1 MNTTTTNEGAIT
13 SVDQPVLTAR
23 ESDPVTMGWMVGAPP
38 PADKLI
44 RFSDNSFL
52 RFPQSRWSFS
62 NMRQFL
68 PTKVVRRG
76 STPAIPFPRAER
88 DDIDRVTFQP
98 TGAGESMTWLDS
110 LDANYVDGIVVLHRG
125 TIVYERYRG
134 VLVPERQHIA
144 FSVTKSLVATLAAIL
159 VAEGAIDD
167 TKVVGEYIPELAPTG
182 IGDATIRQLLDMVT
196 GLDYTEDYNDPRAS
210 VRTLSNAGGFRARP
224 RDYQG
229 PESHFEYFKTLTKA
243 QPHGAAF
250 SYKTVNTDVIG
261 LLLRRFSGGSLSDL
275 LSERIFSKLGPEQ
288 DAFFTVDSTGAEFAG
303 GGLNLTLRDLA
314 RFGEMIRLEGA
325 VNGQQ
330 VVPRTVVAD
339 IRRGGDQTM
348 FAGAGYATLPGW
360 SYRTM
365 WWVSH
370 NGHGAFMARGVHG
383 QALYIDPAAEMVL
396 ARFASHPLAGN
407 VNFDPTSLP
416 AYHAVA
422 LHLMNG

>member
-1 MNTTTTNEGAIT
+1 MKATTINEGSAT
-13 SVDQPVLTAR
+13 SAEVPVLTAR
-23 ESDPVTMGWMVGAPP
+23 ESDPVAMGWMVGAPP

-62 NMRQFL
+62 NIRQFL

-76 STPAIPFPRAER
+76 SAAALPFPHAER

-98 TGAGESMTWLDS
+98 IGAAESMTWLDS
-110 LDANYVDGIVVLHRG
+110 LDANYTDGIVVLHRG

-134 VLVPERQHIA
+134 VLAPERQHIA
-144 FSVTKSLVATLAAIL
+144 FSVTKSFVATLAAVL

-167 TKVVGEYIPELAPTG
+167 TKAVGTYLPELAPTG
-182 IGDATIRQLLDMVT
+182 IGDATIRQLLDMTT

-210 VRTLSNAGGFRARP
+210 VRALSNAGSFRARP
-224 RDYQG
+224 RDYHG
-229 PESHFEYFKTLTKA
+229 PESHFEYFKTLAKA
-243 QPHGAAF
+243 RPHGTAYG
-250 SYKTVNTDVIG
+250 YKTVNTDVLG
-261 LLLRRFSGGSLSDL
+261 LVLRRVTNRSLSDL
-275 LSERIFSKLGPEQ
+275 LSERIFAKLAPEQ

-314 RFGEMIRLEGA
+314 RFGEMIRLDGR

-330 VVPRTVVAD
+330 IVPRAVVDD
-339 IRRGGDQTM
+339 IRGGGDRAL

-370 NGHGAFMARGVHG
+370 NDHGAFMARGVHG

-396 ARFASHPLAGN
+396 ARFGSHPLAGN

-422 LHLMNG
+422 THLRT